1 MTTTYDPFH
10 PKYLV
15 LDDLR
20 DEMNRVY
27 DLCHGC
33 RLCFKFC
40 PSFPTLFESIDRH
53 DDQDSEKLTDAERFE
68 VVDECFN
75 CKLCGELNC
84 PYTPGKHEWALDFPR
99 LMLRAKAYQQS
110 AGTKTLRQRVTD
122 KALSSTDL
130 VGKAQSG
137 PLAPLANKAIGSP
150 GSGLRKAMSKV
161 VGIHEERLL
170 PPYARTRF
178 STWFKRRTPKLGRAK
193 QASVAVFPTC
203 LVEYQ
208 DTQVG
213 KDLVGVY
220 ERNGVECSLP
230 EGMRC
235 CGAPALH
242 QGDLKTFRRDAE
254 HNAKVLADAVRAA
267 EAKGEDLRI
276 VVPQPTCGFVL
287 KHDYPD
293 YLATPDAQVV
303 ADHTDDAAD
312 YLVQLHKGADT
323 TFDTEFTGEVPEK
336 VVYHAPCHLRAQN
349 MGLRSRDLLK
359 TTGAKVTVVAECS
372 GIDGTWG
379 LRTDNY
385 ELARGVAKKM
395 AKAIEKADADV
406 VAGDCSLANGGIELE
421 TGKQPSH
428 PISLI
433 ARAYGLPTDTEGDER

>member
-1 MTTTYDPFH
+1 MTTTDDPFH

-20 DEMNRVY
+20 EEMDRVY

-40 PSFPTLFESIDRH
+40 PSFPTLLAAIDQH
-53 DDQDSEKLTDAERFE
+53 DDQDSARLTDDERFQ

-75 CKLCGELNC
+75 CKLCGEVNC

-99 LMLRAKAYQQS
+99 LMLRAKAYQQDAGAKS
-110 AGTKTLRQRVTD
+110 AKVRLTD
-122 KALSSTDL
+122 KALAKTDL
-130 VGKAQSG
+130 VGTLNSG
-137 PLAPLANKAIGSP
+137 PIAPLANKAIGTP

-161 VGIHEERLL
+161 VGIHEDRIL
-170 PPYARTRF
+170 PPYAKVRF
-178 STWFKRRTPKLGRAK
+178 STWFKKRTSRLRVKR
-193 QASVAVFPTC
+193 QATVAVFPTC

-220 ERNGVECSLP
+220 EHNGVECRLP
-230 EGMRC
+230 DGMRC

-242 QGDLKTFRRDAE
+242 QGDLKAFRKDAA
-254 HNAKVLADAVRAA
+254 HNVEILAGAIREA
-267 EAKGEDLRI
+267 EARGEDLQI

-287 KHDYPD
+287 KKDYPD
-293 YLATPDAQVV
+293 YLGTADATLV
-303 ADHTDDAAD
+303 AEHTHDAAD
-312 YLVQLHKGADT
+312 YLVGLHKGEET
-323 TFDTEFTGEVPEK
+323 TFDTEFGGEVPEK

-349 MGLRSRDLLK
+349 MGLRSRDLMKL
-359 TTGAKVTVVAECS
+359 TGAKITVVADCS

-379 LRTDNY
+379 LRTEHY
-385 ELARGVAKKM
+385 EQARGVAKKM

-421 TGKQPSH
+421 TGKTAQH
-428 PISLI
+428 PLSVV
-433 ARAYGLPTDTEGDER
+433 ARAYGLPKD

>member
-20 DEMNRVY
+20 EEMDRVY

-40 PSFPTLFESIDRH
+40 PSFPTLFDAIDQH
-53 DDQDSEKLTDAERFE
+53 DDQDSAKLTDAERFQ

-84 PYTPGKHEWALDFPR
+84 PYTPGKHEWELDFPR

-110 AGTKTLRQRVTD
+110 DGAKTAKQRVTD
-122 KALSSTDL
+122 KALAKTDL
-130 VGKAQSG
+130 VGTLSSG
-137 PLAPLANKAIGSP
+137 PMAPLANKAVGTP
-150 GSGLRKAMSKV
+150 GSGIRKAMSKV
-161 VGIHEERLL
+161 VGIHEERIL

-178 STWFKRRTPKLGRAK
+178 STWFKKHTARLTGPRQAK
-193 QASVAVFPTC
+193 VAVFPTC

-230 EGMRC
+230 AGMRC

-242 QGDLKTFRRDAE
+242 QGDLAGFRKDAT
-254 HNAKVLADAVRAA
+254 HNVEVLAGAIKEADAR
-267 EAKGEDLRI
+267 GEHLEI

-287 KHDYPD
+287 KNDYPD
-293 YLATPDAQVV
+293 YLATPDAQLV
-303 ADHTDDAAD
+303 ADRTSDAAD
-312 YLVQLHKGADT
+312 YLVKLHKGEDT
-323 TFDTEFTGEVPEK
+323 SFDTEFTGEVPEK
-336 VVYHAPCHLRAQN
+336 IVYHAPCHLRAQN
-349 MGLRSRDLLK
+349 MGLRSRDLMKL
-359 TTGAKVTVVAECS
+359 TGAKITVVAECS

-385 ELARGVAKKM
+385 EMARGVAKKM
-395 AKAIEKADADV
+395 AKAIDKADADT

-421 TGKQPSH
+421 TGKVAQH
-428 PISLI
+428 PLSVV
-433 ARAYGLPTDTEGDER
+433 ARAYGLPQD